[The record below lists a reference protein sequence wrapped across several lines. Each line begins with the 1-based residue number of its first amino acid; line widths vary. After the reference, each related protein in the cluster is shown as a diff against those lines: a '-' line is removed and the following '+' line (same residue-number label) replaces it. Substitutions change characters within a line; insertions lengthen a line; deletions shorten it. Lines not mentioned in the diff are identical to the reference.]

1 MNIIELQNGKIHP
14 IEILP
19 IEIQD
24 FKILNSNRYFF
35 NWKEEIKFEIYKL
48 CIEGKNDILGLMS
61 LQRIPTEWRVHIRL
75 LTVSSENK
83 GQHKLYDKI
92 AGNLIAFAAK
102 ISVSEYNALACISL
116 RPKST
121 LFKHYIKKYKMNITG
136 QTLSLEL
143 PEILNLIN
151 TYDYEV

>member
-83 GQHKLYDKI
+83 GQHKLYDKH
-92 AGNLIAFAAK
+92 G
-102 ISVSEYNALACISL
+102 YG
-116 RPKST
+116 RM
-121 LFKHYIKKYKMNITG
+121 IK
-136 QTLSLEL
+136 
-143 PEILNLIN
+143 
-151 TYDYEV
+151 